1 MSMVRILMIAALVGC
16 GLAQTTHPP
25 EDNSH
30 PAAVAATAAMKNSV
44 ESAVAPGDAVL
55 TVHGICPP
63 SQTAFSVGAEDCT
76 VVVKRQQF
84 DDLMKIVAPG
94 QGATAVKHSLAKTY
108 TDLLA
113 LDSAAKKL
121 GIDTSSQFLETME
134 WLRVRTLADMYRRSM
149 EKESSAVSEEEID
162 QYYHEHILQF
172 EEAKLRR
179 IVLPRNNF
187 AAADRQE
194 FEKKALQI
202 ATDIRERAA
211 KGEDLD
217 ELQHE
222 AYKALGFDGIPPAT
236 EVGNR
241 RRTGLTP
248 EVSDDL
254 FSLRPG
260 EISKVEKETYSFGI
274 YKVEEKWTQPRQR
287 VREEIVREVAK
298 RKLETTL
305 KSVTGDVRAE
315 LNEKYFGAPPEQ

>member
-1 MSMVRILMIAALVGC
+1 MVRMLMIAALVGA
-16 GLAQTTHPP
+16 GLAQTSNPR

-30 PAAVAATAAMKNSV
+30 PAAVAATAATKNSV

-63 SQTAFSVGAEDCT
+63 SQKALPAGAEDCA

-94 QGATAVKHSLAKTY
+94 QGATAVKHNLAKTY

-113 LDSAAKKL
+113 LESAAKKS
-121 GIDTSSQFLETME
+121 GIDTSPQFLETME

-149 EKESSAVSEEEID
+149 EKESSTVSEEEID

-172 EEAKLRR
+172 EEEKLRR

-187 AAADRQE
+187 AAPDKQE
-194 FEKKALQI
+194 FEKKALQV

-211 KGEDLD
+211 KGEDPD
-217 ELQHE
+217 QLQHE

-236 EVGNR
+236 EVGSR
-241 RRTGLTP
+241 RKTGLTP

-260 EISKVEKETYSFGI
+260 EISKVEKETYSFVI

-287 VREEIVREVAK
+287 VREEIVREIAR
-298 RKLETTL
+298 RKLETAL